1 MSDLYA
7 KQHIDSWKVSV
18 CYNDQFLGAHMYLP
32 NYVVAYSSLTACT
45 TLITLTCCKL
55 RISNHGVQ
63 GTTLLHMVACSCTPV
78 QTYVTVLRVNL
89 LPQILDRMAAPG
101 ITDGIGIQSE
111 VNSVLSR

>member
-63 GTTLLHMVACSCTPV
+63 GTTLFIWLHAHVLLFKLMSQC
-78 QTYVTVLRVNL
+78 YV
-89 LPQILDRMAAPG
+89 
-101 ITDGIGIQSE
+101 
-111 VNSVLSR
+111 